1 MKYFMTFVFGAVF
14 SYLIFGVS
22 LGYSEGRYDKLRI
35 YTQVFNLVE
44 EHYVEK
50 LDIEKMVSASV
61 RGLLGRLDPYS
72 GYLTKKSF
80 KKFKNE
86 TDGGFNGIGF
96 ELTLKKRN
104 LVVVSVVED
113 SPAWNA
119 GILPG
124 DQIVKVNNVKLNV
137 LDFVEASDLFTKKRN
152 RKIKLSI
159 LRSGEDKLV
168 ETFVRRKKIKINPV
182 RKVLNDKGLLTIR
195 VTSFS
200 TDTKKEMLKILKEEK
215 FNKLLIDLR
224 NNPGGL
230 LSEAIDVVDLFVS
243 KGVIVV
249 TKSRNPNDEVN
260 LAKKD
265 NTLYPKVPLYVLVDG
280 SSASA
285 SEIVASALKD
295 LKRAKVLG
303 KKTYGKGSVQS
314 VIPLPRDQGGI
325 KLTIARYFTAS
336 GKMID
341 KNGVEP
347 DFKYPKEKEE
357 IYPVKNLKKDKG
369 LQWAFKKLG
378 SI

>member
-1 MKYFMTFVFGAVF
+1 MM
-14 SYLIFGVS
+14 
-22 LGYSEGRYDKLRI
+22 
-35 YTQVFNLVE
+35 
-44 EHYVEK
+44 
-50 LDIEKMVSASV
+50 
-61 RGLLGRLDPYS
+61 
-72 GYLTKKSF
+72 
-80 KKFKNE
+80 
-86 TDGGFNGIGF
+86 
-96 ELTLKKRN
+96 
-104 LVVVSVVED
+104 
-113 SPAWNA
+113 
-119 GILPG
+119 
-124 DQIVKVNNVKLNV
+124 
-137 LDFVEASDLFTKKRN
+137 
-152 RKIKLSI
+152 
-159 LRSGEDKLV
+159 RSGEDQLIEV
-168 ETFVRRKKIKINPV
+168 FVRRKKLKINPV
-182 RKVLNDKGLLTIR
+182 RKVFNMQGVLAIR
-195 VTSFS
+195 ITSFS
-200 TDTKKEMLKILKEEK
+200 TNTKKEMLKILKEEK
-215 FNKLLIDLR
+215 FEKLLIDLR

-230 LSEAIDVVDLFVS
+230 LSEAIEVVDLFVS

-249 TKSRNPNDEVN
+249 TKSRNPNDEIN

-357 IYPVKNLKKDKG
+357 IYPVKDFKKDNG
-369 LQWAFKKLG
+369 LQWAVGKLK
-378 SI
+378 SL